1 MRNLALLAALVLSVL
16 PGCSP
21 KRQRPQGPLSV
32 FVSIPPQKYFVERIG
47 GRHVSVSVMVG
58 AGQSPAT
65 YEPTPRQIARLAS
78 ARIFFRIGVPFE
90 RAFVRRIAA
99 TFDELTIVDTSRGVP
114 LRRMQQPRDLPN
126 AHEGNDVE
134 TGTDPHIWLNPRLV
148 KIQAD
153 TICSALCDADPDHSA
168 AYKHNRDAFK
178 ADLDALDREIAKAL
192 EPVKGKTLFVFHPA
206 FGYFADAY
214 GLRQKAIETGG
225 KEPSARRIIE
235 LIDQAKR
242 EGVRVIFVQ
251 PQFSDRA
258 ARAIAESIDGAV
270 VPMNPLA
277 PDYMENMRR
286 MAAAVSQALAPEN

>member
-21 KRQRPQGPLSV
+21 KQQRPQGPLSV

-153 TICSALCDADPDHSA
+153 TIKSRPIPYARHCATPIPTIPPPTSTTAMPSRQTSTHSTA
-168 AYKHNRDAFK
+168 KSPRRLNR
-178 ADLDALDREIAKAL
+178 
-192 EPVKGKTLFVFHPA
+192 
-206 FGYFADAY
+206 
-214 GLRQKAIETGG
+214 
-225 KEPSARRIIE
+225 
-235 LIDQAKR
+235 
-242 EGVRVIFVQ
+242 
-251 PQFSDRA
+251 
-258 ARAIAESIDGAV
+258 
-270 VPMNPLA
+270 
-277 PDYMENMRR
+277 
-286 MAAAVSQALAPEN
+286 